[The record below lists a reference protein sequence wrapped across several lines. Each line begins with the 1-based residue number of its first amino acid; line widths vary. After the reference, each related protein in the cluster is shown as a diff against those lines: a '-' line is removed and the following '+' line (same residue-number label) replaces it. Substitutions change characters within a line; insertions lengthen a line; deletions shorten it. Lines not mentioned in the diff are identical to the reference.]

1 MHWLPPRCGGR
12 ACREAC
18 PAEQPA
24 AGISQENENLK
35 VSAEL
40 RAEAIRHRAAAVMA
54 AAVEW
59 AVVIE
64 PGETELLLTAQAAT
78 EAEALEALK
87 AATGR
92 VEARVLTAL
101 WKLSCKLEAKEEE
114 DELDKT
120 CELLVDDVSFKI
132 EAAMTARDSEAAAPA
147 PHQVWDDTPASS
159 TNSTNGQIIVSTY

>member
-1 MHWLPPRCGGR
+1 MT
-12 ACREAC
+12 
-18 PAEQPA
+18 
-24 AGISQENENLK
+24 QENENLK
-35 VSAEL
+35 VSAML

-78 EAEALEALK
+78 EAEVLDALE

-101 WKLSCKLEAKEEE
+101 RELSCKLEAEREEE
-114 DELDKT
+114 LQLELYTPTRKSS
-120 CELLVDDVSFKI
+120 VDGV
-132 EAAMTARDSEAAAPA
+132 R
-147 PHQVWDDTPASS
+147 
-159 TNSTNGQIIVSTY
+159 